1 MFAAVELG
9 QKISKHAFT
18 QLEPEL
24 RYRLLQAQ
32 QAIQSANIPVII
44 LLAGV
49 EGSDRSGVVKR
60 LNKWLDPRYLRT
72 HAFWD
77 ETDEEK
83 QRPLF
88 WRYWRCMPQR
98 GQCAIMFGSWYT
110 PPIIDRVFN
119 RLDDNGLAVAL
130 QAINNHERMLCDDN
144 HVIIKLWFHIGRDTQ
159 QQRLQKKT
167 RFAKSPTARLFRE
180 YAEHY
185 QHFIRISE
193 QAIRTTDTPQA
204 PWHIIEATNK
214 RYRDAT
220 AAEVIIQHLENHL
233 RSQDQPA
240 PPGPPPLLVPGGKT
254 LLDNID
260 LRQTMDDKHYASRLA
275 SCQKQL
281 ARLVWQAHE
290 QQRTIICLFEGWD
303 ASGKGGAI
311 RRLTSAIDAR
321 LYQLISV
328 AAPSDEELAHHY
340 LWRFWRHIPRDGYMT
355 VYDRSWYGRVLV
367 ERVEGL
373 ASEAEWRRAYH
384 EINNFE
390 QQLIDHRV
398 ILFKYWLHIDKQE
411 QLKRFEE
418 RQQIPWK
425 QHKIT
430 EEDWRNR
437 EKWAQY
443 ESAIQDMISKT
454 STAASPW
461 TLVPANDKKF
471 GRIQVLHSLCR
482 GLQQALS

>member
-1 MFAAVELG
+1 MFAAAELG
-9 QKISKHAFT
+9 QKISKQKFA

-32 QAIQSANIPVII
+32 HAIQSADIPVII

-98 GQCAIMFGSWYT
+98 GQTAIMFGSWYS
-110 PPIIDRVFN
+110 PPIIDRVFD
-119 RLDDNGLAVAL
+119 RLDDNALTVAL
-130 QAINNHERMLCDDN
+130 ESINNHERMLCADN
-144 HVIIKLWFHIGRDTQ
+144 HLIIKLWFHIDRDTQ

-167 RFAKSPTARLFRE
+167 RFRKSPTAQLFSE

-185 QHFIRISE
+185 QHFLRVSE

-214 RYRDAT
+214 RYRDLT
-220 AAEVIIQHLENHL
+220 AAEIIIRSLEAHLQKQEPP
-233 RSQDQPA
+233 Q
-240 PPGPPPLLVPGGKT
+240 PGPPPLLPSSGKT
-254 LLDNID
+254 LLDNINLGQAID
-260 LRQTMDDKHYASRLA
+260 NKNYAAQLSA
-275 SCQKQL
+275 CQKQL
-281 ARLVWQAHE
+281 AKLVWQAHE

-311 RRLTSAIDAR
+311 RRVTSAIDAR
-321 LYQLISV
+321 LYKVISV

-373 ASEAEWRRAYH
+373 ASEPEWQRAYH

-390 QQLIDHRV
+390 QQLIGHRV
-398 ILFKYWLHIDKQE
+398 ILFKYWLHVDKQE
-411 QLKRFEE
+411 QLKRFEDRE
-418 RQQIPWK
+418 RTPWK

-437 EKWAQY
+437 EKWTQY
-443 ESAIQDMISKT
+443 EMAIQDMISKT

-461 TLVPANDKKF
+461 TLIASNDKKF
-471 GRIQVLHSLCR
+471 GRIQVLQSLCR
-482 GLQQALS
+482 GLQQSLS